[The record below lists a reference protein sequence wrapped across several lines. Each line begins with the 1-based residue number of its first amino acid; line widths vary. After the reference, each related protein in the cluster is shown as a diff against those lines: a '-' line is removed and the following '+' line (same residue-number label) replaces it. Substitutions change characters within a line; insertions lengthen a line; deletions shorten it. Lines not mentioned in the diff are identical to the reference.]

1 MRIQAAAASGFNAA
15 VKPNHSARVHFI
27 DTATAL
33 LHWIALSG
41 QGAQHVDF
49 GRVLDIPL
57 LDVGRLSSGDLC
69 RHDPEGARRLLRAVL
84 GARSHPLLPYVT
96 RFLDRASHS
105 WLVRQSNPY
114 LEEIRD
120 VAAVLRRPGAYFL
133 NTVYEW
139 ACSTSVAP
147 DTQGGARMIRVLDW
161 GMPGLGRNVVVARHS
176 TKLGAFYSAT
186 WPGYAGV
193 LTGMAPARF
202 SAAIN
207 QAPKMPV
214 LGMELID
221 EVISRFRVMRSR
233 GVVPG
238 SHLLRRVFEHA
249 PDYDTAVEMLADES
263 VELAVPALF
272 TLAGSE
278 GDEGCVVEAFG
289 SQRRVHRAA
298 SAKDGALGV
307 ANQWLSPDLEGKARN
322 HAVGTG
328 PAMTAEENN
337 RARRT
342 MVAKLQRESFQG
354 AADLPEP
361 VLNSHT
367 VMVVVANAQRG
378 EMMVEGLEAS
388 EGSVIPRVVAR
399 RSIVAT
405 AESRS
410 QTVSRGAP

>member
-1 MRIQAAAASGFNAA
+1 MRIQAAAASGFNTA

-41 QGAQHVDF
+41 QGAQDVDF

>member
-1 MRIQAAAASGFNAA
+1 LTQRPLCCIGS
-15 VKPNHSARVHFI
+15 HFPSKGRQ
-27 DTATAL
+27 D
-33 LHWIALSG
+33 
-41 QGAQHVDF
+41 VEF
-49 GRVLDIPL
+49 GKVLDIPL

-69 RHDPEGARRLLRAVL
+69 RHDPEGARRLLRSVL
-84 GARSHPLLPYVT
+84 GGRSHPLLPYAT
-96 RFLDRASHS
+96 RFLDRVSHS

-147 DTQGGARMIRVLDW
+147 DAEGGARMIRVLDW
-161 GMPGLGRNVVVARHS
+161 GMPGLGSNVVVARHS

-207 QAPKMPV
+207 QAPKVPV
-214 LGMELID
+214 LGIEFLD
-221 EVISRFRVMRSR
+221 EVISRLRVMQSR

-238 SHLLRRVFEHA
+238 SHLLRRVFERA
-249 PDYDTAVEMLADES
+249 PDYASAVEMLADES

-278 GDEGCVVEAFG
+278 DDEGCVVEAFG
-289 SQRRVHRAA
+289 NQRRVHRAA
-298 SAKDGALGV
+298 SAKDGVLGV
-307 ANQWLSPDLEGKARN
+307 ANQWLSSDLEGKARN

-328 PAMTAEENN
+328 PTMTAEENN

-342 MVAKLQRESFQG
+342 MVAELQRESFQG

-378 EMMVEGLEAS
+378 EMMVEGLETS

-405 AESRS
+405 ADRARVRSRS
-410 QTVSRGAP
+410 AHHRAR